1 MTEREEITIP
11 AVETVADQ
19 EATKYSKILVGI
31 DGSAC
36 SLHAARHA
44 VYLAAELGAELFAL
58 NAINVERAFHAG
70 IHFGEA
76 VAELEGLGKKAL
88 RDVKDIAAEK
98 GVRCEEMPVRGR
110 PHKALIEA
118 SEDVGVDL
126 IIVGSTGMTSVERV
140 LLGSESEK
148 VVHYAKCPVLVVR
161 EL

>member
-1 MTEREEITIP
+1 MTEREEFTIP
-11 AVETVADQ
+11 AVEPVADQ

-70 IHFGEA
+70 IHYGEA

-88 RDVKDIAAEK
+88 RAVKDIAAEK
-98 GVRCEEMPVRGR
+98 GVRCDEILIRNR
-110 PHKALIEA
+110 PHKA
-118 SEDVGVDL
+118 
-126 IIVGSTGMTSVERV
+126 
-140 LLGSESEK
+140 
-148 VVHYAKCPVLVVR
+148 
-161 EL
+161 